1 MPLKL
6 VPPREGKSPYWS
18 VRGTYLRIY
27 VDRSTKAPDRATAAK
42 TLKLWKDEIEQ
53 GTFAKTG
60 EPTFLDAA
68 VNYMAETGNE
78 RFVQPVVD
86 YFGAKRL
93 SEVDQQAIDQAAVKL
108 YPEGT
113 AQTRNRQVHTVVS
126 AILKHAGVDAKLKRP
141 KGWRGS
147 KRTDWL
153 KPDQAFRVFKAARKI
168 DPEFEIFLVTLCY
181 TGMRLTE
188 CLTMLVDQMELKER
202 FAYVRESKNDDPRG
216 VFLPPVVVAAL
227 KRHPRGL
234 DRRGERV
241 FRFTKCGRLYTLMRR
256 VKAAAGP
263 DVAFLTFH
271 IFCHTYATW
280 MRRYAG
286 LDKTGL
292 VATGRWRDEASVARY
307 THVVASEESQR
318 AALLPVDA
326 GRAKSRS
333 AKAQWVTPR
342 RSSSTR

>member
-6 VPPREGKSPYWS
+6 IPPREGKSPYWT
-18 VRGTYLRIY
+18 VRGTYLRVY
-27 VDRSTKAPDRATAAK
+27 VERSTKAADRATAAK
-42 TLKLWKDEIEQ
+42 VLKLWKEEIER
-53 GTFAKTG
+53 GTFAKPN
-60 EPTFLDAA
+60 EPSFLDAA
-68 VNYMAETGNE
+68 VHYMAETGNE

-86 YFGAKRL
+86 HLGHMQL
-93 SEVDQQAIDQAAVKL
+93 TEITQQVIDQAAVKL
-108 YPEGT
+108 YPDGT

-126 AILKHAGVDAKLKRP
+126 AILKHAGVESKLKRP

-168 DPEFEIFLVTLCY
+168 DPEFEIFLTTLCY

-188 CLTMLVDQMELKER
+188 ALTMMVDQVELKEC

-216 VFLPPVVVAAL
+216 VYLPPVVVTAL

-234 DRRGERV
+234 DRRGEKV
-241 FRFTKCGRLYTLMRR
+241 FRFTKCGRLYSLMGK
-256 VKAAAGP
+256 VKAATGP
-263 DVAFLTFH
+263 DVSFLTFH

-292 VATGRWRDEASVARY
+292 IATGRWRDEASVARY

-318 AALLPVDA
+318 AALLPVE
-326 GRAKSRS
+326 
-333 AKAQWVTPR
+333 KARKRV
-342 RSSSTR
+342 

>member
-6 VPPREGKSPYWS
+6 IPPREGKSPYWS
-18 VRGTYLRIY
+18 VRGTYLRTY
-27 VDRSTKAPDRATAAK
+27 VDRSTKAADRATAAK
-42 TLKLWKDEIEQ
+42 LLKLWKEEIER
-53 GTFAKTG
+53 GTFARPD
-60 EPTFLDAA
+60 EPNFLDAA
-68 VNYMAETGNE
+68 VNYMAETGNQ

-86 YFGAKRL
+86 HFGQHFL
-93 SEVDQQAIDQAAVKL
+93 SEITQQAIDQAAVKL
-108 YPEGT
+108 YPEGS

-126 AILKHAGVDAKLKRP
+126 AILKHAGIESKLKRP
-141 KGWRGS
+141 KGWRGN

-168 DPEFEIFLVTLCY
+168 DPEFEIFLTTLCY

-188 CLTMLVDQMELKER
+188 ALTMMVDQMELKES

-216 VFLPPVVVAAL
+216 VYLPPVVVAAL

-241 FRFTKCGRLYTLMRR
+241 FRFTKCGRLYSLMGK
-256 VKAAAGP
+256 VKAATGP

-280 MRRYAG
+280 MRRYGG

-292 VATGRWRDEASVARY
+292 IATGRWRDEASVARY

-318 AALLPVDA
+318 AALLPVA
-326 GRAKSRS
+326 GTPTKKRKAS
-333 AKAQWVTPR
+333 A
-342 RSSSTR
+342 